1 MIAPRRVATMLVLA
15 TLTACAQ
22 RPAALDQAQTALR
35 AARADKDVNTYA
47 AAELDAAQTQLQ
59 SANAAWEGG
68 DGYDE
73 AAHRAELAT
82 REVEIARAAAEARKS
97 QAEIANVGEQRDR
110 VMRQSAEAQVAAL
123 RYELASLQAK
133 QTERGIVLTVGD
145 VLFDIGPG
153 DAEAGS
159 GKRNRSARRLPAG
172 EPTAEGAHR
181 GPHRQHRL
189 DDDQSGAVATA
200 GRGGRRNAR
209 RGGSRSRS
217 HRRHRS
223 RPGLP
228 GREQCH
234 GGRPTAESAGR
245 GGDRERAGQ
254 LRPAAD
260 HVSARPADASGVGLH
275 PSAVLPARIRP
286 RPR

>member
-47 AAELDAAQTQLQ
+47 AAELDAAQMQLQ

-145 VLFDIGPG
+145 VLFDRGQATLKPG
-153 DAEAGS
+153 AVNEIARLADFLQENPQRRVRIEGHTDSTGSMTTTLVLSQRRAEAV
-159 GKRNRSARRLPAG
+159 AETLAAAG
-172 EPTAEGAHR
+172 VDR
-181 GPHRQHRL
+181 GRI
-189 DDDQSGAVATA
+189 VATGLGPDFPVASNATAA
-200 GRGGRRNAR
+200 GRQQNRRVEVVIENA
-209 RGGSRSRS
+209 
-217 HRRHRS
+217 
-223 RPGLP
+223 P
-228 GREQCH
+228 
-234 GGRPTAESAGR
+234 
-245 GGDRERAGQ
+245 
-254 LRPAAD
+254 
-260 HVSARPADASGVGLH
+260 VSSGPLQTM
-275 PSAVLPARIRP
+275 
-286 RPR
+286 